1 MMNRG
6 EGIIGRREVRKRE
19 IWDNGLL
26 GKGKLQ
32 SSDNGNLEIFVYRK
46 IRKRY
51 NFLRKLHKFEIVSN
65 MFALVQLTK
74 IQHKFCVCYPYYLKR
89 RSSGYIEPTDF

>member
-32 SSDNGNLEIFVYRK
+32 SSDNGNLEIFGYRK

-51 NFLRKLHKFEIVSN
+51 IFLENSTILKLFQIC
-65 MFALVQLTK
+65 L
-74 IQHKFCVCYPYYLKR
+74 P
-89 RSSGYIEPTDF
+89 